1 MYQALYRKYR
11 PQTFNDVIGQ
21 PHVTITLKNELISG
35 RVGHA
40 YLFIGSRGTGKTTC
54 AKIFAKAVNCID
66 LKDGDPCGECDLCK
80 AIESGEI
87 MDIVELDAASN
98 NSVNDIREICDSAIF
113 TPASAKYRVY
123 IIDEVHMLSAG
134 AFNAL
139 LKTLEEPPPHVIF
152 ILATTEAHKIPA
164 TILSRCQRFEFH
176 KISVDDIAD
185 RLEYVI
191 KKENASIDRSAAL
204 LIAKISD
211 GAMRDALA
219 ILDKCLGVSKNITDD
234 IVVDTVGIASQ
245 EHIWGIAKSIFEN
258 SPQDALEIIDKL
270 NHHSKDMM
278 RLTQEIIGYF
288 RNIMLA
294 KTLKNAKSLLI
305 VSDEEY
311 NKILELSSKSSIETI
326 IYILDSLQKSFEKMN
341 RGCDSR
347 TEIEMCLIKLCS
359 PRLNCSNEAIL
370 ARLENLERLVKVKE
384 QNVASQ
390 PINTDEK
397 NLKPKNSDILKPIE
411 KPIVKE
417 ENSKEHTI
425 QKTMSISD
433 LQKNARKMQNWQEV
447 LNVLKNYSHTI
458 ATAFKGSEAYISGDF
473 VLIDSKNE
481 MAFELLRK
489 SSQRDKM
496 RVAIKEITGKSYKL
510 GPYNSEK
517 SENNEIDPL
526 LSLAQTA
533 RELGIDVT
541 EV

>member
-288 RNIMLA
+288 RNIMLV

-397 NLKPKNSDILKPIE
+397 NLKPKNSDILKPI
-411 KPIVKE
+411 VKE

-510 GPYNSEK
+510 GPYNNEK

>member
-21 PHVTITLKNELISG
+21 PHVTITLKNELVSG

-54 AKIFAKAVNCID
+54 AKIFAKAVNCLD
-66 LKDGDPCGECDLCK
+66 LQNGDPCENCTLCK
-80 AIESGEI
+80 AIESGEV

-185 RLEYVI
+185 RIEYVI

-219 ILDKCLGVSKNITDD
+219 ILDKCLGVSKNITDE

-245 EHIWGIAKSIFEN
+245 EHIWNIAKSIFEN
-258 SPQDALEIIDKL
+258 SPQNALKIIDEL

-288 RNIMLA
+288 RNIMLV
-294 KTLKNAKSLLI
+294 KTLKNARNLLI
-305 VSDEEY
+305 VSDDEY
-311 NKILELSSKSSIETI
+311 NKILEVSSKSSIETV

-359 PRLNCSNEAIL
+359 PKLNCSNEAIL
-370 ARLENLERLVKVKE
+370 SRLEKLEKLVNIKEVNTVSHDMNGNVKKIE
-384 QNVASQ
+384 AKNNDISMRIDETSVQ
-390 PINTDEK
+390 PE
-397 NLKPKNSDILKPIE
+397 SF
-411 KPIVKE
+411 
-417 ENSKEHTI
+417 KEHSPSKTI
-425 QKTMSISD
+425 SISD
-433 LQKNARKMQNWQEV
+433 LQKNAHKMQNWQDV
-447 LNVLKNYSHTI
+447 LNVLKSYSHTI

-496 RVAIKEITGKSYKL
+496 RVAIREITGKSYKL
-510 GPYNSEK
+510 GPYNNEK
-517 SENNEIDPL
+517 KEDNEVDPL
-526 LSLAQTA
+526 DSLAKTA
-533 RELGIDVT
+533 RELGINVT